1 MENEEWSPW
10 IKHDGGNC
18 PLKVGQVAKFR
29 CRNGLEKVWVYG
41 GKSFKMDGTEY
52 KAAPEQKIVS
62 IWQWRGRPEAY
73 WFDAMEYQI
82 KKPKGLTILENLI
95 ASLPTPVKQLQLT
108 P

>member
-1 MENEEWSPW
+1 MENEEWGPW
-10 IKHDGGNC
+10 IKHDGGKC
-18 PLKVGQVAKFR
+18 PLKAGQVAKFR
-29 CRNGLEKVWVYG
+29 CRNGLERVWVNG
-41 GKSFKMDGTEY
+41 GSSFQQDGTDY
-52 KAAPEQKIVS
+52 QPGPEVPIVN
-62 IWQWRGRPEAY
+62 IWLWKERPLTY